1 LLFVGINLKDLE
13 NVVIRYV
20 VENYLDGEEG
30 RWEEEMWGFEET
42 LSEKMFNEEM
52 FSDID
57 ETGIETIVKRNSDNF
72 DFFIGLSL
80 KESDVFFDS
89 KGIEINKEKF
99 EYNIKNNLIEYL
111 SICEVSPTS

>member
-1 LLFVGINLKDLE
+1 MLFVGINLKDLE

-52 FSDID
+52 FNDVE
-57 ETGIETIVKRNSDNF
+57 ETGIETIVKQKSNNF
-72 DFFIGLSL
+72 DFFIGFSL
-80 KESDVFFDS
+80 KESDIFFDS
-89 KGIEINKEKF
+89 NGNEINKDKF
-99 EYNIKNNLIEYL
+99 EDNIKNNLIEYL